1 MYYSDMYLKKKL
13 KKDKNGLII
22 SWQIPTS
29 SLENGPIFLPS
40 FFQYECTEKD
50 FRTAQDPVLQSF
62 KLEFCIILIQ
72 LGEKTAKKTTTHTHT
87 HKYTSHKKKQKKLET
102 LFQVWKNMFG
112 FCILHI
118 WICFWKLVDIEIYL
132 ISVFCVLYTNVIS
145 FFFRC
150 ICNAYVVKE
159 YTFSVCHHENLKK
172 S

>member
-1 MYYSDMYLKKKL
+1 MTLNDIVANWFFFSFSVFFPSLLLWIYNFSSYVLFRYVPQKKW

-29 SLENGPIFLPS
+29 SLENGTIFLPS

-87 HKYTSHKKKQKKLET
+87 HTNTHHIKKNK
-102 LFQVWKNMFG
+102 
-112 FCILHI
+112 
-118 WICFWKLVDIEIYL
+118 
-132 ISVFCVLYTNVIS
+132 
-145 FFFRC
+145 R
-150 ICNAYVVKE
+150 
-159 YTFSVCHHENLKK
+159 NLKRSFRFEK
-172 S
+172 ICSGFVYCIYEYVFEN